1 MKRNLLLLAL
11 IPAMI
16 ISFAQS
22 PSKKMLELHKICLDL
37 RNNIGSEQVIS
48 SATKRYQRFMRENTF
63 SSDFTYFEREWVSGK
78 ENIITN
84 SKGSHVLF
92 IPQYF
97 TKLLE
102 TPDALFDKHEELLAE
117 WEQLTSNSGR
127 ASSGYV
133 FCQDNIILR
142 QGKSITFELTIPKG
156 PFDIMTIA
164 EPNAF
169 ITMRIH
175 DCSSG
180 TYYTTEKDVAAHKW
194 FNFEEPTKLKVTIEN
209 ASRKNASIALFCF

>member
-1 MKRNLLLLAL
+1 MKRYLILFALL
-11 IPAMI
+11 PAIVM
-16 ISFAQS
+16 SFAQS
-22 PSKKMLELHKICLDL
+22 PSKKMLELQKICLDL

-48 SATKRYQRFMRENTF
+48 NATKRYQRFMRENDF
-63 SSDFTYFEREWVSGK
+63 SSDFKKFEREWVSGK

-84 SKGSHVLF
+84 SKGSHVFF

-117 WEQLTSNSGR
+117 WKQITSLSNR

-156 PFDIMTIA
+156 PFDIMVVA

-169 ITMRIH
+169 ITMRIQ

-180 TYYTTEKDVAAHKW
+180 KYYTTEKDVTAHKW
-194 FNFEEPTKLKVTIEN
+194 FNFEEASKLKVTIEN
-209 ASRKNASIALFCF
+209 SSRKNASIALFCF